1 MAPGRKRVA
10 KGVKTMSELS
20 LGNLVLAKVKGFPA
34 WPAKISKPEDWHR
47 APDPKKYFVQ
57 FFGTKEIAFVA
68 PADIT
73 AFTVDVKNKVSAR
86 CQGKTVKFFAQAV
99 KEICEE
105 FEELQQKDSSVS
117 GDEAYKR
124 APGCGIASVERMAAA
139 VELDQMDGDKKS
151 KQETDIK
158 SLVEGSGLERC
169 SKTKNDAAD
178 FISHDSEG
186 NLPPSISSI
195 KKVSIPSRISN
206 SGKEL
211 ASLPSPESTHDNQS
225 EDNRDPEEHDKQL
238 IHKENLRT
246 AERSHFP
253 DPDFPPPSTSSD
265 DVKQLDG
272 GRKQL
277 TNGHKAVL
285 VKRKPGGGPEVE
297 RISDTTSDLTVKKA
311 SAKKL
316 VPEVKSGT
324 DGRKKA
330 KRLNDRKPEMVG
342 ASLDHI
348 EEKKFQLSSKKLKV
362 EPGQMLRRNE
372 IADPS
377 KKIKCADRPMDVAM
391 VSKNYD
397 EAKLVKSE
405 AKKSIPLGKA
415 EDRTLLKLHE
425 CAIGSNICGEDD
437 ILPPSK
443 RHRRAVEAMSSSSPV
458 PQLPTKRRAVRLCED
473 DENEKPKTPIHG
485 GSIKTDAISR
495 VRNSAKKPDLSI
507 GTASTDQL
515 SVKDSGKIE
524 DSSIKERAPSVRP
537 HKELS
542 MRIAQKN
549 VEKKRL
555 PTEASVSCSPGKF
568 GTPKTTSRESESDTI
583 SPKKSPGFT
592 AKPATELQKGAKL
605 PGKPQ
610 GDHRKLVVES
620 NTGSIIGADY
630 LNPSRDQT
638 INERSKMVSTSERK
652 KTTPRSCSL
661 MTEPTLVPG
670 NPVESMSIRTE
681 RLEPVRDEKLN
692 SLVDSKVLDQ
702 ESSMKHLI
710 AAAQAKR
717 RQAHLQSIHGN
728 TLAAVAPYTEPQGGS
743 PRPALGS
750 QPLSSGVLHPE
761 AQVLFSRS
769 SPSSE
774 IRQFSSTNPP
784 EPEENEEKRVSSGL
798 GAAGASLSG
807 GTEAAV
813 ARDAFEGMIET
824 LSRTKESIG
833 RATRLAIDCAKY
845 GIANEVVELLTRKL
859 ENEPSFH
866 RRVDLFFLVDSI
878 TQCSH
883 SHKGIAG
890 ASYIPAVQA
899 ALPRLLGAAAPPGVG
914 ARENRRQCL
923 KVLRLWLERKI
934 YPDSLLRRHM
944 DDIGTTND
952 DSSGGLSFRRPS
964 RAERAI
970 DDPIRE
976 MEDMLVDEY
985 GSNATFQLPG
995 FLSSHVFNEDEEE
1008 EDALRNLQNEV
1019 AEELAVEHTPA
1030 TGDDAE
1036 RYMVT
1041 PSDRRHCILEDVD
1054 GELEMEDVSGHPKD
1068 ERPLSADD
1076 VNQSGSDRT
1085 LESALDNISDLPPL
1099 PMGSPPLPPCSPPP
1113 TPPLPSSPLPSPPP
1127 PLPPLSPLPPPPP
1140 PPPPL
1145 PLSQPPPPPSQ
1156 PHPFPPLP
1164 AGPPP
1169 LMFPQPPFP
1178 LQHEVGT
1185 QHLHSLTP
1193 SVPSPSPVVAYPQP
1207 PLPNEV
1213 GSMPSGHRLP
1223 QVAGNIP
1230 HGPRIN
1236 ASNRNEVFPLQP
1248 PSFTPAG
1255 VSNLRESSGY
1265 SSRPLEYGYNDAYI
1279 NPPVSQSTQKFQPG
1293 NVPFVPRP
1301 MHLNPPHQIP
1311 SNSFSYPRAPV
1322 QQHPQQAYPAPCSL
1336 PERTDGSRR
1345 YIGDEQWRVQSNDFN
1360 GDHQRGMWIGAG
1372 RSCPGP
1378 TIPLEGYFRPPDR
1391 PPVSNV
1397 GFQPSGSNA
1406 FPSGP
1411 PISGHGMPCRPDV
1424 TVLNW
1429 RPA

>member
-20 LGNLVLAKVKGFPA
+20 LGDLVLAKVKGFPA

-73 AFTVDVKNKVSAR
+73 AFTNDVKNTVSAR
-86 CQGKTVKFFAQAV
+86 CKGKTVKFFAQAV

-117 GDEAYKR
+117 GDEAYKT
-124 APGCGIASVERMAAA
+124 AAGCGIASVERVAAA
-139 VELDQMDGDKKS
+139 TDLDQMDGDKKP

-169 SKTKNDAAD
+169 SMIKNDTAD

-186 NLPPSISSI
+186 NLPSSISSM
-195 KKVSIPSRISN
+195 KKVSLPSRISN

-211 ASLPSPESTHDNQS
+211 TSLASPESTHDNLR
-225 EDNRDPEEHDKQL
+225 EDHRDPEEHDKQL
-238 IHKENLRT
+238 IHKENMRT
-246 AERSHFP
+246 ADRSHFP
-253 DPDFPPPSTSSD
+253 DPDFPRSTSSD

-272 GRKQL
+272 GHNQL
-277 TNGHKAVL
+277 TNGHEAVL
-285 VKRKPGGGPEVE
+285 AKRKPGAGPEVH

-311 SAKKL
+311 SAKKSA
-316 VPEVKSGT
+316 PEVKSGT

-330 KRLNDRKPEMVG
+330 KRPNDRKAEMVG
-342 ASLDHI
+342 SSLDHI
-348 EEKKFQLSSKKLKV
+348 EERKFQLSSKKLKV

-372 IADPS
+372 IADSS
-377 KKIKCADRPMDVAM
+377 KKIKCADRPMDAAT

-397 EAKLVKSE
+397 EAKVLKSDV
-405 AKKSIPLGKA
+405 KKSVPLGKA
-415 EDRTLLKLHE
+415 KDRTLLKLHE
-425 CAIGSNICGEDD
+425 GAIGSNICGEED

-443 RHRRAVEAMSSSSPV
+443 RHRREVEAMSSFSPV
-458 PQLPTKRRAVRLCED
+458 PQLPTKRRAVRPCED

-495 VRNSAKKPDLSI
+495 VRNSVKKPDLSI

-515 SVKDSGKIE
+515 RLKDSGTIE
-524 DSSIKERAPSVRP
+524 DTSIKEHAPSVRL
-537 HKELS
+537 HKEQSL
-542 MRIAQKN
+542 RIAQKS
-549 VEKKRL
+549 VEKKRI

-568 GTPKTTSRESESDTI
+568 VTPKTTSRECRSDAI
-583 SPKKSPGFT
+583 SPKKSPGFA
-592 AKPATELQKGAKL
+592 AKPASELQKGAKL

-610 GDHRKLVVES
+610 GDHRKLVAES
-620 NTGSIIGADY
+620 NTGNVIGADN
-630 LNPSRDQT
+630 LNPSRDQP

-652 KTTPRSCSL
+652 KTTPSSSSS
-661 MTEPTLVPG
+661 MAEPALVLG
-670 NPVESMSIRTE
+670 NAVESMSTRTE
-681 RLEPVRDEKLN
+681 SVEAVRDEKLN

-702 ESSMKHLI
+702 ETSMKHLI

-717 RQAHLQSIHGN
+717 RQAHLQSMYGN
-728 TLAAVAPYTEPQGGS
+728 TLAAVAPYIEPQGGS
-743 PRPALGS
+743 PHPALGS
-750 QPLSSGVLHPE
+750 QPLSSGMLHPE
-761 AQVLFSRS
+761 VQVLFSGS

-784 EPEENEEKRVSSGL
+784 DPEENEEKRVSSGL
-798 GAAGASLSG
+798 GATGGSLSG

-944 DDIGTTND
+944 DDIGATND

-976 MEDMLVDEY
+976 MEGMLVDEY

-995 FLSSHVFNEDEEE
+995 FLSSHVFNEDDEE
-1008 EDALRNLQNEV
+1008 EDALCNLQNEV
-1019 AEELAVEHTPA
+1019 AEELAEHTPA
-1030 TGDDAE
+1030 TGDEAD
-1036 RYMVT
+1036 RYTVT

-1054 GELEMEDVSGHPKD
+1054 GELEMEDVSGHPRD

-1076 VNQSGSDRT
+1076 VNQSGSDRI
-1085 LESALDNISDLPPL
+1085 LESALDDISELLPL

-1113 TPPLPSSPLPSPPP
+1113 TPPLPSSPPPSLPP

-1140 PPPPL
+1140 PTPT
-1145 PLSQPPPPPSQ
+1145 SISATSFPST
-1156 PHPFPPLP
+1156 
-1164 AGPPP
+1164 ACW
-1169 LMFPQPPFP
+1169 
-1178 LQHEVGT
+1178 T
-1185 QHLHSLTP
+1185 T
-1193 SVPSPSPVVAYPQP
+1193 
-1207 PLPNEV
+1207 
-1213 GSMPSGHRLP
+1213 SGH
-1223 QVAGNIP
+1223 P

-1255 VSNLRESSGY
+1255 VGNLQESSGY
-1265 SSRPLEYGYNDAYI
+1265 SSRPMEYGYNDAYI

-1293 NVPFVPRP
+1293 NAPFAPRP

-1322 QQHPQQAYPAPCSL
+1322 QQHSQQAYPAPCSL
-1336 PERTDGSRR
+1336 PERSDGSRR
-1345 YIGDEQWRVQSNDFN
+1345 YIGDEQWRVQSNEFN
-1360 GDHQRGMWIGAG
+1360 GEHQRGMWIGAG
-1372 RSCPGP
+1372 RACPGP
-1378 TIPLEGYFRPPDR
+1378 TVPQEGYFRPPDR

-1406 FPSGP
+1406 FPTGP

>member
-10 KGVKTMSELS
+10 KGVNTMTDLS
-20 LGNLVLAKVKGFPA
+20 LGDLVLAKVKGFPA
-34 WPAKISKPEDWHR
+34 WPAKISKPEEWQR

-57 FFGTKEIAFVA
+57 FFGTNEIAFVA

-117 GDEAYKR
+117 GDEAYKTVS
-124 APGCGIASVERMAAA
+124 GCGVASVERVAAA
-139 VELDQMDGDKKS
+139 TDLDQMDGDKKS
-151 KQETDIK
+151 NQETDIK
-158 SLVEGSGLERC
+158 SLVAGSGLERC
-169 SKTKNDAAD
+169 SMIKNDTAD
-178 FISHDSEG
+178 FTSHDSEG

-211 ASLPSPESTHDNQS
+211 TSLPSPESIYDNQS
-225 EDNRDPEEHDKQL
+225 EDNRYPEEHDKQL
-238 IHKENLRT
+238 IHKDNLRT
-246 AERSHFP
+246 VDRSHFP
-253 DPDFPPPSTSSD
+253 DPDFPPSTSSD

-272 GRKQL
+272 GQKQL

-285 VKRKPGGGPEVE
+285 AKRKPGGGSEVQ
-297 RISDTTSDLTVKKA
+297 RITDTMSDLTVKKA
-311 SAKKL
+311 SAKIL
-316 VPEVKSGT
+316 APEVKSGT

-330 KRLNDRKPEMVG
+330 KRPNDRKPEMVG
-342 ASLDHI
+342 ASLEHI
-348 EEKKFQLSSKKLKV
+348 EEKKFHLSSKKLEV

-372 IADPS
+372 ITDPS
-377 KKIKCADRPMDVAM
+377 KKIKCADRPMDAAT

-397 EAKLVKSE
+397 EAKLMKSE
-405 AKKSIPLGKA
+405 VKKSIPLGKA
-415 EDRTLLKLHE
+415 EDLTLLKLHE
-425 CAIGSNICGEDD
+425 GAIGSNICGEDD

-443 RHRRAVEAMSSSSPV
+443 RHRWALEAMSSSSPV

-495 VRNSAKKPDLSI
+495 VRNSAKKPDLSL

-515 SVKDSGKIE
+515 SVKDSGTIE
-524 DSSIKERAPSVRP
+524 NSSIKEHAPSFRL
-537 HKELS
+537 HKELPA
-542 MRIAQKN
+542 RIGQKN
-549 VEKKRL
+549 VEKKRI

-568 GTPKTTSRESESDTI
+568 GTAKASSRESKSDMI

-592 AKPATELQKGAKL
+592 AKPASELQKGAKL

-610 GDHRKLVVES
+610 SDHRKLVVGS
-620 NTGSIIGADY
+620 NTGNIVGVDN
-630 LNPSRDQT
+630 LNPSRDQP
-638 INERSKMVSTSERK
+638 INERCKMISTSERK
-652 KTTPRSCSL
+652 KTTPRSISSI
-661 MTEPTLVPG
+661 TEPVLMLG

-681 RLEPVRDEKLN
+681 RLEAVRDEKIN
-692 SLVDSKVLDQ
+692 SSVDAKVLDQ
-702 ESSMKHLI
+702 ETSMKHLI

-728 TLAAVAPYTEPQGGS
+728 TLSAVAPYVESQGGS
-743 PRPALGS
+743 PHPALGS
-750 QPLSSGVLHPE
+750 QPLSSGMLHPE
-761 AQVLFSRS
+761 VQVLFSRS

-774 IRQFSSTNPP
+774 IRQFSLTNPP

-798 GAAGASLSG
+798 GAAGGSLSG

-813 ARDAFEGMIET
+813 ARDSFEGMIET

-845 GIANEVVELLTRKL
+845 GIANEVVELLIRKL

-934 YPDSLLRRHM
+934 YSDSLLRRHM

-976 MEDMLVDEY
+976 MEGMLVDEY

-1008 EDALRNLQNEV
+1008 EDAPRSLQNEV
-1019 AEELAVEHTPA
+1019 TEELALEHTPA
-1030 TGDDAE
+1030 TGDDTE
-1036 RYMVT
+1036 RYTVT

-1054 GELEMEDVSGHPKD
+1054 GELEMEDVSGHLKD

-1076 VNQSGSDRT
+1076 VIESASGRT
-1085 LESALDNISDLPPL
+1085 IESALDNVSDLPPL

-1113 TPPLPSSPLPSPPP
+1113 TPPLPSSPPPSPPP
-1127 PLPPLSPLPPPPP
+1127 PLPPSSPVPPPPP
-1140 PPPPL
+1140 PPASPPPPPPSPL
-1145 PLSQPPPPPSQ
+1145 PLSQPPAPPSQ

-1164 AGPPP
+1164 AGPPL

-1178 LQHEVGT
+1178 VQHDVGT

-1213 GSMPSGHRLP
+1213 STIPSGHRLS

-1236 ASNRNEVFPLQP
+1236 ASNRNEVFPLKP
-1248 PSFTPAG
+1248 PSFTQAG
-1255 VSNLRESSGY
+1255 VGNLRESSGY
-1265 SSRPLEYGYNDAYI
+1265 SSRPLEYSYNDAYI
-1279 NPPVSQSTQKFQPG
+1279 NPPVSQSIQKFQPG
-1293 NVPFVPRP
+1293 NAPFAPRP

-1336 PERTDGSRR
+1336 PERSDGSRR
-1345 YIGDEQWRVQSNDFN
+1345 YIGDEQWRVQSNEFN
-1360 GDHQRGMWIGAG
+1360 GDHQRGVWISAG

-1378 TIPLEGYFRPPDR
+1378 TIPQEDLL
-1391 PPVSNV
+1391 
-1397 GFQPSGSNA
+1397 
-1406 FPSGP
+1406 
-1411 PISGHGMPCRPDV
+1411 IGH
-1424 TVLNW
+1424 L
-1429 RPA
+1429 

>member
-1 MAPGRKRVA
+1 MAPGRKRGA
-10 KGVKTMSELS
+10 KGVKSMSELS
-20 LGNLVLAKVKGFPA
+20 LGDLVLAKVKGFPA
-34 WPAKISKPEDWHR
+34 WPAKISKPEDWAR

-57 FFGTKEIAFVA
+57 FFGTQEIAFVA

-86 CQGKTVKFFAQAV
+86 CQGKTVKHFAQAV
-99 KEICEE
+99 RQICEE
-105 FEELQQKDSSVS
+105 FEGLQQKDSSVS
-117 GDEAYKR
+117 GDEAYKT
-124 APGCGIASVERMAAA
+124 APGCGIASVERVSAAT
-139 VELDQMDGDKKS
+139 ELDQMDGDKKS

-158 SLVEGSGLERC
+158 SFVEGSGLERC
-169 SKTKNDAAD
+169 SMIKDDTAD
-178 FISHDSEG
+178 IVSHDSEG
-186 NLPPSISSI
+186 NLPPSISSL
-195 KKVSIPSRISN
+195 KVVSIHSGISN
-206 SGKEL
+206 SGKDL
-211 ASLPSPESTHDNQS
+211 ASLPNPESTGEENS
-225 EDNRDPEEHDKQL
+225 DPVEHDKQL

-253 DPDFPPPSTSSD
+253 DADFHPPTSSN
-265 DVKQLDG
+265 DVKQLDS

-277 TNGHKAVL
+277 TNGHKAKL
-285 VKRKPGGGPEVE
+285 AKKRAGGGHEMQGTGG
-297 RISDTTSDLTVKKA
+297 TTSDPTVKKA

-324 DGRKKA
+324 DGRKKI
-330 KRLNDRKPEMVG
+330 KRENDRKPETVDAALG
-342 ASLDHI
+342 HI

-372 IADPS
+372 IADPP
-377 KKIKCADRPMDVAM
+377 KKIKCADGAMDAVMA
-391 VSKNYD
+391 SKIYD
-397 EAKLVKSE
+397 EAKVVKSE
-405 AKKSIPLGKA
+405 VKKSIPLGKA
-415 EDRTLLKLHE
+415 EDHTPLKLHE
-425 CAIGSNICGEDD
+425 GAIGSNNCGEED

-443 RHRRAVEAMSSSSPV
+443 RHRRAMEAMSSSSPV
-458 PQLPTKRRAVRLCED
+458 PQLPTKRRAVRLCVD
-473 DENEKPKTPIHG
+473 NENEEPKTPIHG
-485 GSIKTDAISR
+485 GSIKRDAISR
-495 VRNSAKKPDLSI
+495 FPNSVKKPDLSI
-507 GTASTDQL
+507 GTASNDPL
-515 SVKDSGKIE
+515 SVKDSGTVD
-524 DSSIKERAPSVRP
+524 DSSIKEHAPSVRL
-537 HKELS
+537 HRELS
-542 MRIAQKN
+542 GRVPQKN
-549 VEKKRL
+549 VEKKRI
-555 PTEASVSCSPGKF
+555 PTDTSVSCSPGKF
-568 GTPKTTSRESESDTI
+568 GNSKTSSREGQTDTI

-592 AKPATELQKGAKL
+592 GKPVSEPQKGAKL
-605 PGKPQ
+605 SGKPQ
-610 GDHRKLVVES
+610 NDHKKWVAES
-620 NTGSIIGADY
+620 DTGNFIAADN
-630 LNPSRDQT
+630 LNPPRDQP
-638 INERSKMVSTSERK
+638 INERSKIFSTNERK
-652 KTTPRSCSL
+652 KTTPKSSSS
-661 MTEPTLVPG
+661 MTEPAHVPG
-670 NPVESMSIRTE
+670 NPVESMSTRFE
-681 RLEPVRDEKLN
+681 RLEALRDEKLN
-692 SLVDSKVLDQ
+692 ALIDSKVIDQ
-702 ESSMKHLI
+702 DTSMKHLI

-728 TLAAVAPYTEPQGGS
+728 TLAAVAPYAEPQGGS
-743 PRPALGS
+743 PHSALGS
-750 QPLSSGVLHPE
+750 QPLSSGMLHPE
-761 AQVLFSRS
+761 MQVLFSCS

-774 IRQFSSTNPP
+774 IRQFSLINPP
-784 EPEENEEKRVSSGL
+784 EPEENEEKRVISGL
-798 GAAGASLSG
+798 GASGGSLSG

-859 ENEPSFH
+859 ENETSFH

-914 ARENRRQCL
+914 AQENRRQCL

-944 DDIGTTND
+944 DDIGMSND

-976 MEDMLVDEY
+976 MEGMLVDEY

-995 FLSSHVFNEDEEE
+995 FLSSHVFDEEE
-1008 EDALRNLQNEV
+1008 EEEDVLRNLQNEA
-1019 AEELAVEHTPA
+1019 AEELAIEHTPA
-1030 TGDDAE
+1030 RGDNAE

-1068 ERPLSADD
+1068 ERPLFADD

-1113 TPPLPSSPLPSPPP
+1113 TPPLPSSPPPSPAPPP
-1127 PLPPLSPLPPPPP
+1127 PPPPLSPLPPPPP

-1145 PLSQPPPPPSQ
+1145 PPSQPPLPPSQ

-1169 LMFPQPPFP
+1169 LMFPQPSFS

-1185 QHLHSLTP
+1185 QHLQSLTP
-1193 SVPSPSPVVAYPQP
+1193 SVPSSSPGVAYTQP

-1213 GSMPSGHRLP
+1213 SNIPSGHRLP
-1223 QVAGNIP
+1223 QVAGNMP

-1293 NVPFVPRP
+1293 NVPFAPRP

-1322 QQHPQQAYPAPCSL
+1322 QQHPQQAYPTPCSL
-1336 PERTDGSRR
+1336 PERPDGSRR
-1345 YIGDEQWRVQSNDFN
+1345 YIGDEQWRVQPNEFS
-1360 GDHQRGMWIGAG
+1360 GDHQRSMWIGAG

-1378 TIPLEGYFRPPDR
+1378 TIAQEGYFRPPDR

-1406 FPSGP
+1406 FPTGP

>member
-1 MAPGRKRVA
+1 MAPGRKRGF

-20 LGNLVLAKVKGFPA
+20 LGDLVLAKVKGFPA
-34 WPAKISKPEDWHR
+34 WPAKISKPEDWDR

-57 FFGTKEIAFVA
+57 FFGTEEIAFVA

-73 AFTVDVKNKVSAR
+73 AFTVDIKNKVSAR
-86 CQGKTVKFFAQAV
+86 CRGKTVKYFAQAV

-117 GDEAYKR
+117 GDEVYKT
-124 APGCGIASVERMAAA
+124 APGSRIASVERVDPAA
-139 VELDQMDGDKKS
+139 ELDQMDGIKKS

-169 SKTKNDAAD
+169 SMIKNDTAD
-178 FISHDSEG
+178 FVSHDSEG
-186 NLPPSISSI
+186 NLPPSISST
-195 KKVSIPSRISN
+195 KKVSIPSRTSN

-211 ASLPSPESTHDNQS
+211 ASLPSQESTHDNQS

-238 IHKENLRT
+238 IHKGNLRT
-246 AERSHFP
+246 AERSHFA
-253 DPDFPPPSTSSD
+253 DPDFPPPTLSD

-277 TNGHKAVL
+277 TNGHKAML
-285 VKRKPGGGPEVE
+285 AKRKPGGGHEVQ

-324 DGRKKA
+324 NGRKKA
-330 KRLNDRKPEMVG
+330 KKQDDRKPET
-342 ASLDHI
+342 ADAALDQI

-377 KKIKCADRPMDVAM
+377 KKIKCADGAIDAAK
-391 VSKNYD
+391 VSKSYD
-397 EAKLVKSE
+397 EAKVVKSE
-405 AKKSIPLGKA
+405 VKKSIPLGRA
-415 EDRTLLKLHE
+415 EDRISLKLHE
-425 CAIGSNICGEDD
+425 GAIGSNNFGEED

-443 RHRRAVEAMSSSSPV
+443 RHRRVMEAMSSSSPV

-473 DENEKPKTPIHG
+473 DENEEPKTPIHG
-485 GSIKTDAISR
+485 GSIKRDAISR
-495 VRNSAKKPDLSI
+495 VPNLVKKPDLSI
-507 GTASTDQL
+507 GTACNDQL
-515 SVKDSGKIE
+515 SVKDSGTIE
-524 DSSIKERAPSVRP
+524 DSSIKEHPPSVRL

-542 MRIAQKN
+542 LRNSQKN
-549 VEKKRL
+549 VDKKPI
-555 PTEASVSCSPGKF
+555 PTDTSVSCSLVKLGF
-568 GTPKTTSRESESDTI
+568 PKTTSKEGKTDTV
-583 SPKKSPGFT
+583 SPKKSPEFT
-592 AKPATELQKGAKL
+592 AKPVSEPQKGAKP

-610 GDHRKLVVES
+610 GDHRKLVAES
-620 NTGSIIGADY
+620 NTGNITGADN
-630 LNPSRDQT
+630 LNPSHDQP
-638 INERSKMVSTSERK
+638 IHERSKMASTGERK
-652 KTTPRSCSL
+652 KTAPSSSSS
-661 MTEPTLVPG
+661 MTEPALVPG
-670 NPVESMSIRTE
+670 NPVESMSSRAE
-681 RLEPVRDEKLN
+681 RLEAVRDEKLN
-692 SLVDSKVLDQ
+692 SLVESKVLDP
-702 ESSMKHLI
+702 EMSMKYLI

-717 RQAHLQSIHGN
+717 RQAHLRSIHGN
-728 TLAAVAPYTEPQGGS
+728 TLASVAPYTEPEGGNTY
-743 PRPALGS
+743 PTIGS
-750 QPLSSGVLHPE
+750 QPLSSGMLHPE
-761 AQVLFSRS
+761 VQVLFSRS

-774 IRQFSSTNPP
+774 IQQFPSTNPP

-798 GAAGASLSG
+798 GAAGGSLSG

-845 GIANEVVELLTRKL
+845 GIANEVVELLIRKL
-859 ENEPSFH
+859 DNEPSFPH
-866 RRVDLFFLVDSI
+866 RVDLFYLVDSI

-914 ARENRRQCL
+914 ARENRRLCL

-944 DDIGTTND
+944 DDIGTVND

-976 MEDMLVDEY
+976 MEGMLVDEY

-995 FLSSHVFNEDEEE
+995 FLSSHVFDEEE
-1008 EDALRNLQNEV
+1008 EDALRNLQNEA
-1019 AEELAVEHTPA
+1019 AEELAAERTPA
-1030 TGDDAE
+1030 TGDNSE
-1036 RYMVT
+1036 RYTVT

-1054 GELEMEDVSGHPKD
+1054 GELEMEDVSDHPKD
-1068 ERPLSADD
+1068 ERPLFADD
-1076 VNQSGSDRT
+1076 ADQSGSDRT
-1085 LESALDNISDLPPL
+1085 LESALDNTPDLPPL

-1113 TPPLPSSPLPSPPP
+1113 TPPLPSSPPPSSPAPPP
-1127 PLPPLSPLPPPPP
+1127 PPSSPLPPP

-1145 PLSQPPPPPSQ
+1145 PLSQPPLPPSQ
-1156 PHPFPPLP
+1156 QHSFPPLP

-1169 LMFPQPPFP
+1169 PMFPQPSFP

-1185 QHLHSLTP
+1185 QQLHSLTP
-1193 SVPSPSPVVAYPQP
+1193 SVPSPSPVVAYLQP
-1207 PLPNEV
+1207 PVPNEV
-1213 GSMPSGHRLP
+1213 GSIPSGHRLP
-1223 QVAGNIP
+1223 QVAGNMP

-1236 ASNRNEVFPLQP
+1236 APMRNEVFPSQP

-1255 VSNLRESSGY
+1255 ICNSREPSGY

-1279 NPPVSQSTQKFQPG
+1279 NPPLSLSTQKFQPG
-1293 NVPFVPRP
+1293 NAPFAPRP

-1336 PERTDGSRR
+1336 PERPDGSRC
-1345 YIGDEQWRVQSNDFN
+1345 YIGDEQWRVQPNEFS
-1360 GDHQRGMWIGAG
+1360 GEHQRGMWISAG

-1378 TIPLEGYFRPPDR
+1378 TIAQEGYFRPPDR

-1406 FPSGP
+1406 FPAGP

-1424 TVLNW
+1424 TSLNW
-1429 RPA
+1429 RQA

>member
-1 MAPGRKRVA
+1 MAPGRKRGF
-10 KGVKTMSELS
+10 KGVKTMSDLS
-20 LGNLVLAKVKGFPA
+20 LGDLVLAKVKGFPP
-34 WPAKISKPEDWHR
+34 WPAKISKPEDWDR

-57 FFGTKEIAFVA
+57 FYGTEEIAFVA

-73 AFTVDVKNKVSAR
+73 AFTVDIKNKVSAR
-86 CQGKTVKFFAQAV
+86 CRGKTVKYFAQAV
-99 KEICEE
+99 KEISEE

-117 GDEAYKR
+117 GDETYKT
-124 APGCGIASVERMAAA
+124 APGCGIASVESVDVAD
-139 VELDQMDGDKKS
+139 ELDQMDGDKKS

-169 SKTKNDAAD
+169 STIKNDTAD
-178 FISHDSEG
+178 FVSHASEG
-186 NLPPSISSI
+186 NLPPSVSSI
-195 KKVSIPSRISN
+195 KKVSIPSRTSN
-206 SGKEL
+206 SGKQL
-211 ASLPSPESTHDNQS
+211 ASLPSLESTHDNLKEGS
-225 EDNRDPEEHDKQL
+225 RDPEEHDKQL

-246 AERSHFP
+246 AERSRFP
-253 DPDFPPPSTSSD
+253 DPDLPPSTSSD
-265 DVKQLDG
+265 DVKHLDSGRNQLA
-272 GRKQL
+272 
-277 TNGHKAVL
+277 NGHKAML
-285 VKRKPGGGPEVE
+285 AKRKPGGGHEVQ
-297 RISDTTSDLTVKKA
+297 RISDTTSDLSVKKA

-324 DGRKKA
+324 NGRKKA
-330 KRLNDRKPEMVG
+330 KQQDDRKPETADAAV
-342 ASLDHI
+342 DHI

-377 KKIKCADRPMDVAM
+377 KKIKCADGAIDATK
-391 VSKNYD
+391 VSRSYD
-397 EAKLVKSE
+397 EAKVVKSE
-405 AKKSIPLGKA
+405 VKKSTPLGRA
-415 EDRTLLKLHE
+415 EDRTSLKLHE
-425 CAIGSNICGEDD
+425 LAIGSNNCGEED

-443 RHRRAVEAMSSSSPV
+443 RHRRAMEVMSSCSTV
-458 PQLPTKRRAVRLCED
+458 PQPPTKRRAVRLCED
-473 DENEKPKTPIHG
+473 DVNEEPKTPIHG
-485 GSIKTDAISR
+485 GSIKRNAIPR
-495 VRNSAKKPDLSI
+495 APNSVKKPDLSI
-507 GTASTDQL
+507 GTASNDQL
-515 SVKDSGKIE
+515 SAKGSGTIE
-524 DSSIKERAPSVRP
+524 DSTIKEHAPSVRL

-542 MRIAQKN
+542 LRTSQKN
-549 VEKKRL
+549 VEKKRI
-555 PTEASVSCSPGKF
+555 PTDTSVLCSPGKL
-568 GTPKTTSRESESDTI
+568 GASKTASREGKTDTV

-592 AKPATELQKGAKL
+592 ARPVSEPQKSVKL
-605 PGKPQ
+605 HGKPQ
-610 GDHRKLVVES
+610 GDHRKLVAES
-620 NTGSIIGADY
+620 NTANITGADN
-630 LNPSRDQT
+630 LIPSHDQP
-638 INERSKMVSTSERK
+638 INERIKMASTSERE
-652 KTTPRSCSL
+652 KTTPRSSSS
-661 MTEPTLVPG
+661 MTEPALVPG
-670 NPVESMSIRTE
+670 NPVESVSTQAE
-681 RLEPVRDEKLN
+681 RLEAVRDEKLN
-692 SLVDSKVLDQ
+692 SLIESKVLDP
-702 ESSMKHLI
+702 EMSMKHLI

-743 PRPALGS
+743 PYQTLGS
-750 QPLSSGVLHPE
+750 QPLSSGMLHPE
-761 AQVLFSRS
+761 VQVLFSRA
-769 SPSSE
+769 SPLSE
-774 IRQFSSTNPP
+774 IRQFASTNPP
-784 EPEENEEKRVSSGL
+784 EPEENEEKRVSLGL
-798 GAAGASLSG
+798 GAAGGSLSG

-845 GIANEVVELLTRKL
+845 GIANEVVELLILKL
-859 ENEPSFH
+859 ENEPSLH
-866 RRVDLFFLVDSI
+866 SRVDLFFLVDSI

-899 ALPRLLGAAAPPGVG
+899 ALPRLLGAAAPPGAG

-944 DDIGTTND
+944 DDIGTAND

-976 MEDMLVDEY
+976 MEGMLVDEY

-995 FLSSHVFNEDEEE
+995 FLSSHVFDEEEEE
-1008 EDALRNLQNEV
+1008 EDALHNLQNEA
-1019 AEELAVEHTPA
+1019 AEELALERTPA

-1068 ERPLSADD
+1068 ERPLFADD
-1076 VNQSGSDRT
+1076 ANLSGSDRT

-1113 TPPLPSSPLPSPPP
+1113 TPPLPSSPSLSPAPPP
-1127 PLPPLSPLPPPPP
+1127 PPSSPLPPP

-1145 PLSQPPPPPSQ
+1145 PLSQPPVPPSQ

-1169 LMFPQPPFP
+1169 LMFPQPSFP

-1185 QHLHSLTP
+1185 QHLRSLTP

-1207 PLPNEV
+1207 PLANEV
-1213 GSMPSGHRLP
+1213 GSISNSHRLP
-1223 QVAGNIP
+1223 QVAGNMP
-1230 HGPRIN
+1230 HGPRVN
-1236 ASNRNEVFPLQP
+1236 APMRNEVFPSQP

-1255 VSNLRESSGY
+1255 ISNSREPSGY

-1279 NPPVSQSTQKFQPG
+1279 NPPLPQSMQKFQPG
-1293 NVPFVPRP
+1293 NAPFAPRP

-1336 PERTDGSRR
+1336 PERPDGSRR
-1345 YIGDEQWRVQSNDFN
+1345 FIGDEQWRMQPNEFN
-1360 GDHQRGMWIGAG
+1360 GEHQRGMWIGAG

-1378 TIPLEGYFRPPDR
+1378 AIAHEEAHLNTLCGMAFEG
-1391 PPVSNV
+1391 NV
-1397 GFQPSGSNA
+1397 FK
-1406 FPSGP
+1406 
-1411 PISGHGMPCRPDV
+1411 
-1424 TVLNW
+1424 
-1429 RPA
+1429 